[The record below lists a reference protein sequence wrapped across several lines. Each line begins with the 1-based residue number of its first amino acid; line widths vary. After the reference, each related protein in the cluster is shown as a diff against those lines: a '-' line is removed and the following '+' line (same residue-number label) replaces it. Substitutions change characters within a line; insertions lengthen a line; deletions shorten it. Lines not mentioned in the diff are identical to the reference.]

1 MVNTRAMSQMDCV
14 EGAFLNSWA
23 VSVLA
28 VLGYHYLGTEAHVA
42 QGVLGA
48 VGASVTQRQC

>member
-28 VLGYHYLGTEAHVA
+28 VLGYLGTEAHVA

>member
-28 VLGYHYLGTEAHVA
+28 VLGYLGDRGTCGAP
-42 QGVLGA
+42 VLGA

>member
-28 VLGYHYLGTEAHVA
+28 VLGYHYLEDRGTCGAP
-42 QGVLGA
+42 VLGA

>member
-28 VLGYHYLGTEAHVA
+28 VLGYHYLGDRGTCGAP
-42 QGVLGA
+42 VLGA